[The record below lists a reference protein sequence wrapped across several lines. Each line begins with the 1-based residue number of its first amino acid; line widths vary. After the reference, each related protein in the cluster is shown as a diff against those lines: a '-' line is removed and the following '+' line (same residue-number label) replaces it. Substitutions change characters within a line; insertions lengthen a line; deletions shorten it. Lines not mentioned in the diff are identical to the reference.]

1 MCLGIPGQIL
11 EMPDEGPSVAIVLVS
26 GVKRTVDISI
36 VQDEQP
42 APGAWVLVHAGFALS
57 MISEQEALDTIAL
70 LTEMAAAYSGVRE

>member
-11 EMPDEGPSVAIVLVS
+11 KMPDEGQPVAIVLVS

-42 APGAWVLVHAGFALS
+42 APGMWVLVHAGFALS
-57 MISEQEALDTIAL
+57 VISEQEAQDTIAL
-70 LTEMAAAYSGVRE
+70 LTEMADAYSGVRE

>member
-11 EMPDEGPSVAIVLVS
+11 EMPDEGQPVAIVLVS

-42 APGAWVLVHAGFALS
+42 VPGAWVLVHAGFALS
-57 MISEQEALDTIAL
+57 VISEQEAQDTIAL
-70 LTEMAAAYSGVRE
+70 LTEMADAYSGVRE